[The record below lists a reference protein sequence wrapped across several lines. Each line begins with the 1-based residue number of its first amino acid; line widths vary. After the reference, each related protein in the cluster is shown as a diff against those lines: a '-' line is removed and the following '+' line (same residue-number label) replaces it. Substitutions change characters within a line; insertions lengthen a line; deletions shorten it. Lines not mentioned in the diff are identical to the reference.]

1 MTIIKKMNGV
11 NQIHNEAGLQLE
23 GSLAPNS
30 NGLSPKELLEAS
42 LGLCIAIS
50 LQKIFERD
58 QIEVDDK
65 DISIEVTAVKAPN
78 SPSRF
83 EKFDVS
89 IALPNQFSEAY
100 KQKLMLSV
108 ERACT
113 IGNTLKNGVTI
124 HTIEQA

>member
-1 MTIIKKMNGV
+1 MTIINKVNGI
-11 NQIHNEAGLQLE
+11 NGIYNEAGLQLE
-23 GSLAPNS
+23 GSLVPNS

-42 LGLCIAIS
+42 LGLCVAIS

-58 QIEVDDK
+58 NIEVDEK
-65 DISIEVTAVKAPN
+65 AVSIEVTAVKAQA

-83 EKFDVS
+83 EKFDVT
-89 IALPNQFSEAY
+89 IGLPNQFTDEY
-100 KQKLMLSV
+100 KQKLILSV

-124 HTIEQA
+124 HTVEQD